1 MSKHSLASTMARG
14 LLAALMAA
22 CALGAAAQTAPS
34 TIVIGMGPVPRHLN
48 SAVQSG
54 IATGIPATQIFA
66 SPLRFD
72 KDWTPQPYLAESWVF
87 QDDGNGKGQ
96 RDVTD
101 TRTSMIDRAAGALA
115 EATPLPM
122 VARVKGLSDRTV
134 AWLFIA
140 PTMLLLL
147 AINIFPLIWA
157 IWLSFTNYRAN
168 RPNEII
174 KNVGLS
180 NYQRIL

>member
-87 QDDGNGKGQ
+87 QDDGKSLLLKL
-96 RDVTD
+96 VP
-101 TRTSMIDRAAGALA
+101 GALLA
-115 EATPLPM
+115 VVAVTATAQFGQLDVERIDVPHDLLAAIKSAVDPQNLIAPGRYGTPLRP
-122 VARVKGLSDRTV
+122 ADR
-134 AWLFIA
+134 I
-140 PTMLLLL
+140 
-147 AINIFPLIWA
+147 
-157 IWLSFTNYRAN
+157 
-168 RPNEII
+168 
-174 KNVGLS
+174 
-180 NYQRIL
+180 